1 MIFLYFIIV
10 FAYIAVIFFICKNTI
25 VNLELDLHQQLKNVS
40 HRCYVLKAKK
50 KELDARK
57 VELQTEANEIFVL
70 YELMKDITKSISQQE
85 AFNIFKQKLKEHVR
99 FRECRFIPVT
109 DNKSDIHAG
118 KGEFV
123 FLLRAREEQIG
134 RLLIRGA
141 SPEDEDKIVILAH
154 QFALALRRVSLYQK
168 IERVAITDNL
178 TGVNTRRYALSRFR
192 EEIKRSSMRRIK
204 LSFLMVDI
212 DLFKKCNDKYGHL
225 TGDKILREVGS
236 IIKTNI
242 REIDIAGRYGGEEF
256 CIILPDTDRQGAM
269 YVAERIRK
277 AVEASKIRVYD
288 AVVKVTLSIGISTF
302 PYDGKE
308 EETLIDKA
316 DWALYRA
323 KKLGRNRVCV
333 FDENQI

>member
-10 FAYIAVIFFICKNTI
+10 FSYIGIVFFICRDTI
-25 VNLELDLHQQLKNVS
+25 VILESDLRQQLKNVS
-40 HRCYVLKAKK
+40 HRYSVLKAKK
-50 KELDARK
+50 EDLDAHRH
-57 VELQTEANEIFVL
+57 ELQTEANEIFVL

-99 FRECRFIPVT
+99 FRECRFIPSPEG
-109 DNKSDIHAG
+109 KSEDYKG

-123 FLLRAREEQIG
+123 FPLRARDEYFG
-134 RLLIRGA
+134 KLFIRGA
-141 SPEDEDKIVILAH
+141 SPEDEDKIVILAN

-168 IERVAITDNL
+168 IERVAITDSL
-178 TGVNTRRYALSRFR
+178 TGVNTRRYALARFK
-192 EEIKRSSMRRIK
+192 EEIKRSGMRRIK
-204 LSFLMVDI
+204 LSFLMIDI
-212 DLFKKCNDKYGHL
+212 DHFKKCNDKYGHL

-256 CIILPDTDRQGAM
+256 CIILPDTDKQGAI

-277 AVEASKIRVYD
+277 AVEASEIRAYD
-288 AVVKVTLSIGISTF
+288 TVVRVTLSIGISTF

-333 FDENQI
+333 FDESSI